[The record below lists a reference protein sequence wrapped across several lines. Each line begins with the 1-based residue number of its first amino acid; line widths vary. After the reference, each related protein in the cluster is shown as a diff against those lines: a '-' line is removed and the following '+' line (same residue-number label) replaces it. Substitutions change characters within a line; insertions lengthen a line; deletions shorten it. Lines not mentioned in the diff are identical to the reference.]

1 MSERKWQSIVAN
13 RAFKGYD
20 LSAAISKVVMRLVR
34 HRDQGEGDHDGEVYW
49 YTMSKIIDGH
59 VAVPYIWKEFVFHR
73 CCSYNADSILGTCRS
88 KGKQGRK
95 TNHLLHTSHLFCRHL
110 TRDFFSTHLTLCT
123 PTLWLKVLLVRI
135 HPICMSSM
143 MSRELSLS
151 LPRFHSPS
159 LLTSSSFLPT
169 STSLATLPDNNTT
182 ATITR
187 NEDRCSLATI
197 TLLTG
202 YETNVSNNF
211 DETNVATS
219 IFQNSSR
226 SYLELGDNCTTDAEI
241 DDEHIMIPLRELIR
255 QNESQRVEIGS
266 FIGYEQYRREQDPLH
281 EELKFVS
288 KLFMKWKK

>member
-34 HRDQGEGDHDGEVYW
+34 HRDQDEGDHDGAVHW
-49 YTMSKIIDGH
+49 DTMSRIIDGH

-95 TNHLLHTSHLFCRHL
+95 TNHLLHTSHLFCRHF

-123 PTLWLKVLLVRI
+123 PTLWLKVPLVRI
-135 HPICMSSM
+135 RPICMSSM

-159 LLTSSSFLPT
+159 LLLT
-169 STSLATLPDNNTT
+169 STSLTTLPDNSTT

-202 YETNVSNNF
+202 YEPNVSDNF
-211 DETNVATS
+211 DEKEVTTS

-226 SYLELGDNCTTDAEI
+226 SYFEVGDTCTDSPDA
-241 DDEHIMIPLRELIR
+241 D
-255 QNESQRVEIGS
+255 
-266 FIGYEQYRREQDPLH
+266 RRRD
-281 EELKFVS
+281 
-288 KLFMKWKK
+288 